1 MKILIDLDI
10 EASEIPLATELL
22 NTLRSLTE
30 HIRVR
35 QHQKNGHVPN
45 GMSHSPEPDVPLQPD
60 AGSMVPAAAPQAA
73 QAPVPQEGQDQTTP
87 QRQQALSNYIKSATE
102 NFGKVVQNLEKALAS
117 ADPEVEKLFLAAF
130 GDVVLDPKYLH
141 GDEALQIEHST
152 YIGLLRE
159 LNADIRRRISQA
171 LVQVLVKKL
180 MERANQP
187 RTALMLPAIVYAHL
201 VLLDM
206 ANVRG
211 TLKMVEKF
219 LTNGHE
225 AVGLTMLGKT
235 AEMCIDKVLQHA
247 SPVHLTSLTAA
258 LDRLGPQFNYDV
270 DYLNGFIRWKDPCF
284 RVLSTRKQSHYSA
297 ISALA
302 YDPKE
307 KQLISASRDGVVL
320 IWDEWANVIAKH
332 MLGPTH
338 YAIGLAVLPEQ
349 RDVIIVGQPLTKGSP
364 ACIAAIGLDEPHPLK
379 GPWSRPRTTT
389 ASCIA
394 ILPGGRQFAVGET
407 QSRPGEAGPSHVIC
421 VYDCASLQSADSLQ
435 PTVNLVST
443 SGAVMSLSGYSTNK
457 QVLVAGTRGG
467 DVSLWAVSN
476 PAAPVKIFTMPQNA
490 GMPLCL
496 AFDGLNTILCGTSQN
511 VLVQWD
517 MQMMAQ
523 VPKADPLPY
532 SRTFQVDTYA
542 VVKVHFWPNQQHGMH
557 AAIITSHGCWIADL
571 ASNPGANPNVK
582 HVQDVQG
589 DDCSF
594 TGAAWAGQ
602 YPYLYVG
609 GASQKV
615 HVCQLVPE

>member
-1 MKILIDLDI
+1 MKISIDLDI

-35 QHQKNGHVPN
+35 QHQENGHVPN

-60 AGSMVPAAAPQAA
+60 AGSMAPAAAPQAT
-73 QAPVPQEGQDQTTP
+73 QAPAPQEGQDSTTL
-87 QRQQALSNYIKSATE
+87 QRQQALSNYIRSAIE
-102 NFGKVVQNLEKALAS
+102 NFGGVVKNLEQALAS

-130 GDVVLDPKYLH
+130 GEVVLDPKYLH
-141 GDEALQIEHST
+141 GDEAVQIEHST

-159 LNADIRRRISQA
+159 MNADIRRRISQA

-302 YDPKE
+302 YDPNE

-320 IWDEWANVIAKH
+320 VWDEWANVIQKH

-349 RDVIIVGQPLTKGSP
+349 RDVIIVGQPLAKGSP

-443 SGAVMSLSGYSTNK
+443 NGAVMCLSGYSTNK
-457 QVLVAGTRGG
+457 QVLLAGTRGG
-467 DVSLWAVSN
+467 DVSLWTLSS
-476 PAAPVKIFTMPQNA
+476 PAAPVKIFSMPQNA
-490 GMPLCL
+490 GVPLCL
-496 AFDGLNTILCGTSQN
+496 DYDGLNAILCGTSQN
-511 VLVQWD
+511 MLVHWD

-523 VPKADPLPY
+523 VKKPDPLPY

-542 VVKVHFWPNQQHGMH
+542 VVKVQFWPNQQHGMH

-571 ASNPGANPNVK
+571 ASNPKAKPNVK